1 MKKEEKDLI
10 TKDLKQYVESKG
22 SQTKAATSLGVSSAT
37 ISQILND
44 KTKLVADE
52 MWRRIKAAM
61 NTNPAEWKIVETTDY
76 KIMQSIMSDA
86 QEQSLVMAVTG
97 SAGSGKSLA
106 TKVYRGEN
114 KNVLLIRCAE
124 HWNRKYFLSNLL
136 KSMGHDHSGLTVAMM
151 MEQVIE
157 RLHAMDKP
165 LIIMDEADKLTDQV
179 LYFFITIYNDLEDHC
194 GILMCATNHLEK
206 RIRKGLNIN
215 KKGYNEIYSRI
226 GRKFITLNGVSSSD
240 VYQLCIANGI
250 EDKSLIK
257 DIYKDS
263 QYDFRRVKRRIVAAK
278 LKANN

>member
-1 MKKEEKDLI
+1 
-10 TKDLKQYVESKG
+10 
-22 SQTKAATSLGVSSAT
+22 
-37 ISQILND
+37 
-44 KTKLVADE
+44 
-52 MWRRIKAAM
+52 
-61 NTNPAEWKIVETTDY
+61 
-76 KIMQSIMSDA
+76 
-86 QEQSLVMAVTG
+86 
-97 SAGSGKSLA
+97 
-106 TKVYRGEN
+106 
-114 KNVLLIRCAE
+114 
-124 HWNRKYFLSNLL
+124 
-136 KSMGHDHSGLTVAMM
+136 MGHDHSGLTVAMM

-165 LIIMDEADKLTDQV
+165 LIIMDEADKLSDQV